1 MFSHTT
7 GVKLKGEDGWWI
19 ERVIWLISTA
29 AAAAMSDATRLRV
42 LRRLAGTVRA
52 GEIESLGWS
61 RRAGILWRRGVAED
75 QAGSKRGQRWSRDED
90 RSMKR
95 LGFQRYAG
103 DSGGWSWR
111 WDENFGLGFIRPDVT
126 LWYSGR
132 SRKIRVH
139 RLNLYSTQHREVT
152 VEVRVW
158 VRVLDFADGSMG
170 FKDQLKLL
178 FLLLKLIDFLLQ
190 TWFFIL

>member
-1 MFSHTT
+1 MFSCTSDE
-7 GVKLKGEDGWWI
+7 KLKGEDGWWT
-19 ERVIWLISTA
+19 ERVIWLVSTA

-42 LRRLAGTVRA
+42 LRRLAGTVKA
-52 GEIESLGWS
+52 GEIESLRWR
-61 RRAGILWRRGVAED
+61 RRAGIHWRGVAED
-75 QAGSKRGQRWSRDED
+75 LAGSKRGQRWSGDED

-95 LGFQRYAG
+95 LWFQRYAG
-103 DSGGWSWR
+103 DRGGWSWR
-111 WDENFGLGFIRPDVT
+111 WDGNFGLGFIRLGVT
-126 LWYSGR
+126 LRFSWR

-139 RLNLYSTQHREVT
+139 GLNLDSTQRQEAT
-152 VEVRVW
+152 VGVRVW

>member
-1 MFSHTT
+1 MFSRTT
-7 GVKLKGEDGWWI
+7 GEKLKGEDGWWI
-19 ERVIWLISTA
+19 ERVIWLVSTA
-29 AAAAMSDATRLRV
+29 AAATMSDATRLRV

-61 RRAGILWRRGVAED
+61 CRAGIQWRRRVAED

-95 LGFQRYAG
+95 LWFQRYAG
-103 DSGGWSWR
+103 DSSWSWR
-111 WDENFGLGFIRPDVT
+111 WDGNFGLGFIRLGVT
-126 LWYSGR
+126 LWFSGR

-139 RLNLYSTQHREVT
+139 RLNLDSTQRQEVT
-152 VEVRVW
+152 VGVRVW
-158 VRVLDFADGSMG
+158 VWVLDFADGSMG